1 MTNRPTT
8 VIIRLNIKAGPVA
21 HLGLRKILI
30 ERRNVPEIMTTGLI
44 TPAEVDKLF
53 DIFFK
58 KMNVSR

>member
-1 MTNRPTT
+1 M
-8 VIIRLNIKAGPVA
+8 A
-21 HLGLRKILI
+21 HLGLRKIII

-58 KMNVSR
+58 KMNVSVCDRGPCLRLTVV

>member
-1 MTNRPTT
+1 M
-8 VIIRLNIKAGPVA
+8 A
-21 HLGLRKILI
+21 HLGLRKIII

-58 KMNVSR
+58 KMNVSGRDQGRCLRLNMV